1 MAERGPKR
9 APRETKQAP
18 RAANT
23 TPQRPRAARRAQR
36 AVRMQADK
44 HRTAVPMAELLY
56 HDVWYAARLLGHV
69 SLAHSQFW
77 GVGHTSLP
85 KTTSSSRSANTNQK
99 LRQTDRQRDSMTFK
113 CRPRSIRFSLFGP
126 RTSDFGLQPSMKA
139 LPRQPVPLLHY
150 HVSITVSFFGCYT
163 AGHLFIDCSHTC
175 FALAQHDYLSSM
187 ITPIGEPAL

>member
-1 MAERGPKR
+1 MDAAVGLHTSLKGSSAEELRQRLVVRSRWDAVGAPSATEGTEIAARLKARRLLPAEFTWCVAHDPQSGREGPKR

-69 SLAHSQFW
+69 SLHI
-77 GVGHTSLP
+77 HT
-85 KTTSSSRSANTNQK
+85 
-99 LRQTDRQRDSMTFK
+99 
-113 CRPRSIRFSLFGP
+113 FG
-126 RTSDFGLQPSMKA
+126 
-139 LPRQPVPLLHY
+139 
-150 HVSITVSFFGCYT
+150 
-163 AGHLFIDCSHTC
+163 
-175 FALAQHDYLSSM
+175 
-187 ITPIGEPAL
+187 E